1 MNIWEIRKIFEEVIV
16 DELMWTI
23 DALDD
28 LSKKAKAWS
37 NPPKYPKIPEE
48 IQIAPNSV
56 LLVSVE
62 QSMKSL
68 RLKHKFGKRED
79 VIYHES
85 QALVLARDLLLRVGY
100 EPREAKRIFDAI
112 SSIRAWAIQAQNEIE
127 VEIRKM
133 FEEQRE
139 EVEFFLAEWSMR
151 RLSDD

>member
-16 DELMWTI
+16 DELMRTI
-23 DALDD
+23 KALDD
-28 LSKKAKAWS
+28 LSKKAKDWN

-62 QSMKSL
+62 QLTKSL
-68 RLKHKFGKRED
+68 RLKHKFGKHED

-85 QALVLARDLLLRVGY
+85 QALVLVRDLLLRVGY
-100 EPREAKRIFDAI
+100 EPREAKRILDAI

-127 VEIRKM
+127 GEIRKM
-133 FEEQRE
+133 FEEQIG